1 MQNCSF
7 AKKKFA
13 LHKSFLLFL
22 CFSNVGW
29 KIPFLWQHIELLMTQ
44 MIFCYKFELKSTML
58 FFCSFLKYNINWLR
72 EEGYTDPDSCL
83 VGKDDVIIIFD
94 AWKISFMTPPFK

>member
-1 MQNCSF
+1 MRNCSF

-44 MIFCYKFELKSTML
+44 IIFCYKFELKSTML
-58 FFCSFLKYNINWLR
+58 FLQFSKVQHWLN